1 MSKNTNMIKLEPFI
15 IRHKLKKLLILLN
28 YYENLN

>member
-15 IRHKLKKLLILLN
+15 IRHKFKVIN
-28 YYENLN
+28 IIETMNI